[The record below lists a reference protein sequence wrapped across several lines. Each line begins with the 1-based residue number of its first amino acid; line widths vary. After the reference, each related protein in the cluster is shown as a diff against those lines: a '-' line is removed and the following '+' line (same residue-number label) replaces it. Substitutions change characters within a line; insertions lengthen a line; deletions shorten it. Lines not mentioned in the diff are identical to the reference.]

1 MVLNIL
7 PPYSPTVWKAIGTC
21 VAGLFLIAGILF
33 LAKSCGDWRSNR
45 DINKARANV
54 NAALAAV
61 NKGKEVVGN
70 DRVDE
75 AVALDHVKQA
85 ANDVITASNAAD
97 VAKTEANAAVANFI
111 AAKNANLPTGTT
123 EADLDAKLKALGE

>member
-1 MVLNIL
+1 MNPF
-7 PPYSPTVWKAIGTC
+7 PPYSTTVWKIIGGC
-21 VAGLFLIAGILF
+21 FAGLLLIGAVLF

-45 DINKARANV
+45 DISKARANV
-54 NAALAAV
+54 NAALVAV
-61 NKGKEVVGN
+61 NAAKEVVGN

-85 ANDVITASNAAD
+85 ANDVITTSNATD
-97 VAKTEANAAVANFI
+97 QAKTEANAAVANFI

-123 EADLDAKLKALGE
+123 EADLDSKLRALGE